1 MNSNFG
7 KGHDLIF
14 INYVCLVPTQ
24 KRQNFDFYLFDQ
36 IDSGEFAVSW
46 TNKNAIN
53 DICHHFSNIHRTQ

>member
-1 MNSNFG
+1 MEILMNSNLG

-36 IDSGEFAVSW
+36 IDSGELII
-46 TNKNAIN
+46 TLL
-53 DICHHFSNIHRTQ
+53 